1 MSEDFLKLTEELV
14 SNESTKREAA
24 LEKAKHFLQTI
35 PNNSEG
41 HDLMSKLWKN
51 IKIKQVHFQILR
63 NMNCQELLVLKA

>member
-41 HDLMSKLWKN
+41 HD
-51 IKIKQVHFQILR
+51 
-63 NMNCQELLVLKA
+63 